1 MADHSAHGSASSHNY
16 EPHRAT
22 YEAFITGSVA
32 LTLLCLY
39 TLVSL
44 VIFRFAAVPSTYSW
58 VLPGLIVGVITVL
71 IDVKTGGKKWFLS
84 GGALVLFGLLT
95 AMSVA

>member
-1 MADHSAHGSASSHNY
+1 MADHSAHGSAPSHNF
-16 EPHRAT
+16 EAHRST

-44 VIFRFAAVPSTYSW
+44 VIFRFGGSFHVFLGFA
-58 VLPGLIVGVITVL
+58 GLVVGVITVL
-71 IDVKTGGKKWFLS
+71 IDVKTGGKRWFLS
-84 GGALVLFGLLT
+84 GGALVLFGLVT

>member
-1 MADHSAHGSASSHNY
+1 MADHSAHGSAPSHSF
-16 EPHRAT
+16 ETHKAT

-44 VIFRFAAVPSTYSW
+44 VMFRFGGSFHVFLGFA
-58 VLPGLIVGVITVL
+58 GLVVGVITVL

-84 GGALVLFGLLT
+84 GGALVLFGLVT

>member
-1 MADHSAHGSASSHNY
+1 MADHSAHGNASSHNY

-22 YEAFITGSVA
+22 YDAFITGSMA
-32 LTLLCLY
+32 LTLLCFY

-44 VIFRFAAVPSTYSW
+44 VIFRFGGSFHVFLGFA
-58 VLPGLIVGVITVL
+58 GLVVGVITVL
-71 IDVKTGGKKWFLS
+71 VDVKTGGKKWFLS
-84 GGALVLFGLLT
+84 GGALVLFGLVT